1 MVVSK
6 IYFLKNED
14 WYKLNEETGEYEIT
28 EKAPL
33 EAKMSYEAFKELK
46 KVSYFGATSEENKNK
61 MIELSEL
68 VAQPEASKKYDEE
81 QQAKQIYGGF

>member
-6 IYFLKNED
+6 IFFLKNED

-46 KVSYFGATSEENKNK
+46 KVSYFGTNSEENKNK